1 MKDSTSNQGPHHS
14 FINKMKQIKDTLYDK
29 VAGNFMT
36 SMTKPDS
43 KIMKANI
50 KTFYEHKRF
59 IEIDMRNPCMG
70 VSGTDGAI
78 EGAKED
84 RTRQLVELQN
94 DLTESIRT
102 ASTTS
107 FKHGSL
113 SDFFSNYLSKID
125 VGIKHWKL
133 MHSCRRDSDSDYKR
147 ELWKY
152 AMSCHSRT
160 LPLYITFCE
169 LLIQIY
175 KDDIWA
181 TFSFSHRDIPV
192 PLLVSS
198 STSYE

>member
-1 MKDSTSNQGPHHS
+1 MTIGIVIAGLKEDEKKQSDVDPPPPYEEEESNSHQASSSTMKDSTSNQGPHHS

-29 VAGNFMT
+29 VAGNFRT

-94 DLTESIRT
+94 DLTKVYARLLRPLLNT
-102 ASTTS
+102 ARFLTS
-107 FKHGSL
+107 SQ
-113 SDFFSNYLSKID
+113 I
-125 VGIKHWKL
+125 I
-133 MHSCRRDSDSDYKR
+133 CRR
-147 ELWKY
+147 
-152 AMSCHSRT
+152 
-160 LPLYITFCE
+160 
-169 LLIQIY
+169 
-175 KDDIWA
+175 
-181 TFSFSHRDIPV
+181 
-192 PLLVSS
+192 
-198 STSYE
+198 